1 MASVASHAFWR
12 TRNSLAP
19 VSGRSGDAAPDLG
32 AAEGVYEFFLQRL
45 AQRCIA
51 FEPNPSSH
59 WGLKRALPEIE
70 IHQAAV
76 SSVDGDATLRVPVVK
91 GIPYAG
97 WGTIEPKNQLAELP
111 THVVDA
117 FKVRTVRLDRMACAM

>member
-1 MASVASHAFWR
+1 MASVASYAFWR
-12 TRNSLAP
+12 TRNSLAAVP
-19 VSGRSGDAAPDLG
+19 CRSDETALDIG
-32 AAEGVYEFFLQRL
+32 AAEGVYAFFLQRL

-59 WGLKRALPEIE
+59 LGLKRALPEVE
-70 IHQAAV
+70 VHQAAV

-97 WGTIEPKNQLAELP
+97 WGTIEPKINLQNFRCTSSTNSKYGLCGPIEWP
-111 THVVDA
+111 W
-117 FKVRTVRLDRMACAM
+117 AM